1 MDGKEN
7 WRGLSFKAVEDEAGK
22 GGNFGLEEWEDK
34 EVKRVGDGI
43 IVAESEEIA
52 MEVALN
58 IDGGSRKKWIIF
70 GAALSKWISICVCIF
85 YF

>member
-7 WRGLSFKAVEDEAGK
+7 WRGLSFKAVEDEPGK
-22 GGNFGLEEWEDK
+22 GRNLGLEEWDDK
-34 EVKRVGDGI
+34 EVNRVGDGI

-58 IDGGSRKKWIIF
+58 IDGGSWKKWMIF
-70 GAALSKWISICVCIF
+70 SAALSK
-85 YF
+85 